1 MDAHNYPLNDIFQ
14 VCQRLNG
21 PLPVYHPQFL
31 EQAILAGSLLSLIT
45 NKQLG
50 KLGLV
55 KSLLSKLEI
64 VLIDHNQGANETAF
78 NTFLDTPLSE
88 FLVSTEVVARN
99 FVIFLLKM
107 VDR

>member
-31 EQAILAGSLLSLIT
+31 EQAILAGSPLSLKT
-45 NKQLG
+45 KRQLG

-64 VLIDHNQGANETAF
+64 VLIDQSQSTNETAI

-88 FLVSTEVVARN
+88 FLISTEVLGSDWA
-99 FVIFLLKM
+99 LTLSYSG
-107 VDR
+107 